1 MLKTYG
7 LIGKNIGY
15 SFSKKYFENKFK
27 LEKIKN
33 TKYINF
39 ELNNIEDLN
48 KIFNQNNQGYNVTI
62 PYKEAVIPFV
72 DALDYHAQQIG
83 AVNTI
88 QVHKGRK
95 IGFNTD
101 WIGFK
106 NSIKPLLQSHHKN
119 ALILGSGGACKA
131 VKYALNKLDVSSKI
145 VSRDKGD
152 LTYSQLDEKIIK
164 THSVIINTTPLGTHP
179 NIENCPLLP
188 YHLIGPQH
196 LVYDLIYN
204 PTETLFLQKCKS
216 NGAIIKN
223 GLQMLEIQAEEAWK
237 IWNE

>member
-1 MLKTYG
+1 MIKTYG

-152 LTYSQLDEKIIK
+152 LTYFQLDEKIIK